1 MKTIAV
7 KELRENC
14 ERIAVLELP
23 ELAQQAFI
31 YQLKSCG
38 DIKSFFVVLES
49 ESKKRIWEDIK
60 LLTHLQLKK
69 FQSSGE
75 FGAERFLLDMTK
87 QYSSTVD
94 CRFEIESV
102 LLRAVKSFI
111 KSSWD
116 PGQKKDRIE
125 AVIFLVVLPNW
136 IFFDVSKYRI

>member
-31 YQLKSCG
+31 YQLKSGG
-38 DIKSFFVVLES
+38 DVKSFFVVLES

-111 KSSWD
+111 KSS
-116 PGQKKDRIE
+116 
-125 AVIFLVVLPNW
+125 
-136 IFFDVSKYRI
+136 